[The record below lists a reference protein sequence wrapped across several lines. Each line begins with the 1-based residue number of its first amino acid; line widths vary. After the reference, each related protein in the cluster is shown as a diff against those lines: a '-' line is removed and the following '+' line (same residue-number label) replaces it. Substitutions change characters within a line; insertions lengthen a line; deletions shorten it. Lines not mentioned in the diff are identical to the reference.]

1 VSLLS
6 EIQAIDDLIM
16 PRRCVFCGVRSYA
29 EEKSVCWSCRTD
41 LPWIEF
47 SCNRCA
53 EPLSVETPAAVN
65 CAACQRRPPP
75 LIRSVAPLEYS
86 FPIDAAIKALKFN
99 RKLFYAPAL
108 SEILCASSSSLP
120 ADIDVILPVP
130 LHWRRKAM
138 RGFNQATELGKPL
151 ARHLGLPL
159 LKGVCRQQATPFQS
173 GLAASERLRN
183 LRQAFAC
190 SKPIAHKHVLI
201 VDDVITTGAT
211 TRQLAIVLLASGAKK
226 VSALAVA
233 RASLRIV

>member
-1 VSLLS
+1 
-6 EIQAIDDLIM
+6 M

-29 EEKSVCWSCRTD
+29 EEKSVCSGCRTD
-41 LPWIEF
+41 LPWIEY
-47 SCNRCA
+47 SCKTCA
-53 EPLSVETPAAVN
+53 EPLPVQTPAAVN

-130 LHWRRKAM
+130 LHWRRKAT
-138 RGFNQATELGKPL
+138 RGLNQATELGKPL

-159 LKGVCRQQATPFQS
+159 LKGVCRQHATPFQS
-173 GLAASERLRN
+173 GLAASERSRN
-183 LRQAFAC
+183 LRQAFVC
-190 SKPIAHKHVLI
+190 SDPITHEHVLI

-211 TRQLAIVLLASGAKK
+211 IRQLANVLLASGAKK